1 MKILHLIDT
10 TGPGGAETVFIE
22 LADRLRERGHD
33 STVVIRGEGW
43 VAEELRRR
51 GLEPI
56 LLPCRGSFEL
66 GFLRSLKGLI
76 EDRGIELIQSHL
88 LGSNVYAALAGL
100 WTRTPVVATYHG
112 MVDISP
118 NERFRRL
125 KKWVMRRGI
134 DRYVVVSQRLLGVI
148 ENNDLL
154 QRDQTTVIYN
164 GVDVEASGKMA
175 VRDRQGGSI
184 TIGSLGNIR
193 PAKAY
198 DRLLEAARIV
208 IDRRPEVRFVIG
220 GEGKGRSLYRKL
232 EQQRREL
239 GLERQVEF
247 LGFVEDIQGFLSQLD
262 LFLLTSSSEG
272 FSIATIEAMA
282 AGLPVVATRCGG
294 PEEIIEDGVDG
305 RLVEANNPEAIA
317 EGLLA
322 LIDDPE
328 QARALAERG
337 RLKARDTYSMD
348 RMIQRY
354 EDLYREVLG

>member
-1 MKILHLIDT
+1 MPQNVRSMKILHLIDT

-22 LADRLRERGHD
+22 LADRLRTRGND

-125 KKWVMRRGI
+125 KKWVMRHGI
-134 DRYVVVSQRLLGVI
+134 DRYVVVSRRLLGVI

-154 QRDQTTVIYN
+154 QREQTTVIYN
-164 GVDVEASGKMA
+164 GVDVEASGKPA
-175 VRDRQGGSI
+175 GGNRQGDSI

-208 IDRRPEVRFVIG
+208 IE
-220 GEGKGRSLYRKL
+220 
-232 EQQRREL
+232 
-239 GLERQVEF
+239 VEF
-247 LGFVEDIQGFLSQLD
+247 LGFVEDIPGFLSQLD

-282 AGLPVVATRCGG
+282 ARLPVIATRCGG
-294 PEEIIEDGVDG
+294 PEEIIEDGIDG
-305 RLVEANNPEAIA
+305 RLVEVNNPEAIA
-317 EGLLA
+317 EGLLE

-328 QARALAERG
+328 RARALAERG
-337 RLKARDTYSMD
+337 RLKARDMYSMD
-348 RMIQRY
+348 RMIQSY
-354 EDLYREVLG
+354 ENLYREVLG